1 VKIDL
6 LAPSSHGPT
15 RSAHPTHTSSA
26 PESSFEAFLGPSPTS
41 VGQNDPFGAKS
52 PSPASTKGAGF
63 ASSEAAGPLDE
74 FSASSLGSSTTHT
87 ASFDPF
93 AAVPEAPAPVPL
105 PTDCDPGTFDA
116 FSAAF
121 EDAFAADLHGSP
133 MKNTSLARPSPAPEE
148 PGSTGGLRVQA
159 PAHARGDVR
168 AVSLGAVPARTPWA
182 SSNEG
187 MRDLSLVVAELRA
200 RVESAVGAAV
210 ARREAGG
217 LAPRAERGSDSLWS
231 ERSTVGRGARGRS
244 GGEPA
249 VVDEK
254 SEQIE
259 QKAQE
264 QREQRE
270 QNEKHEQQAKAT
282 WNDATA
288 LWSLSSTA
296 TVKAPEAPAGPVRV
310 AVDHLSA
317 LLPEGGRVLEARS
330 DHVRLELPHQ
340 LGAMQIE
347 ITMRAGVVDVRARG
361 GAAGEMAWR
370 VPELAAALQS
380 AGVRLGAFEV
390 RPVEKT
396 RSSSATDDGQAGQ
409 RQNSDGRSTSPQ
421 HAFTRRAVS
430 AIGASARGR

>member
-1 VKIDL
+1 M
-6 LAPSSHGPT
+6 
-15 RSAHPTHTSSA
+15 TSSM
-26 PESSFEAFLGPSPTS
+26 THS
-41 VGQNDPFGAKS
+41 VA
-52 PSPASTKGAGF
+52 
-63 ASSEAAGPLDE
+63 
-74 FSASSLGSSTTHT
+74 
-87 ASFDPF
+87 FDPF
-93 AAVPEAPAPVPL
+93 AAVPEAPVAAPRSSEGD
-105 PTDCDPGTFDA
+105 TGTFDA

-121 EDAFAADLHGSP
+121 EDAFAAEPPGSP
-133 MKNTSLARPSPAPEE
+133 MKQKPPARSSSLPLPWTSTLLPREE
-148 PGSTGGLRVQA
+148 PEAAPGLRVHA
-159 PAHARGDVR
+159 PVRAAGDVR
-168 AVSLGAVPARTPWA
+168 AVSLGAVPARMPALGSSSPA
-182 SSNEG
+182 SPASG
-187 MRDLSLVVAELRA
+187 DAMRDLSLVVAELRA
-200 RVESAVGAAV
+200 RVDSAVGAAV
-210 ARREAGG
+210 ARREAFA

-249 VVDEK
+249 VVDHQR
-254 SEQIE
+254 EQAE
-259 QKAQE
+259 QVEHKAQE
-264 QREQRE
+264 QRDHDER
-270 QNEKHEQQAKAT
+270 HEQQQKAS

-288 LWSLSSTA
+288 LWSMSAPSPSSMA
-296 TVKAPEAPAGPVRV
+296 KAVAAPEVPAGSVRV

-390 RPVEKT
+390 RPVEKA

-409 RQNSDGRSTSPQ
+409 RQNSDGRSTNTP

-430 AIGASARGR
+430 AVGASSRGR